1 MSIVAGARSNALL
14 LNTPDPLRL
23 DPMRTMGSM
32 RRRHSTS
39 SEGSQQRLVCSERDP
54 LNQDTV
60 QYAASPLRR
69 MQTLAEAGGPGG
81 TSPVQ
86 AAPMGRTRRR
96 RSHASVTADAARNT
110 AAGCD
115 CRTAAEEIA
124 TAAAVAEQG
133 MGREQAEE
141 TPCVIK
147 AGFDRSRAKM
157 KATTEKT
164 VQGICRKKSRST
176 QKNPAGKARS
186 GSRSTRMQAESNA
199 DLSSVVLSESSSSL
213 DMYQMLKARS
223 RRAHRK
229 RHSELT
235 ELSSLS
241 GPSSAWAHSMPLGD
255 HVPCRHFSTPR
266 LLRPDSLWT
275 QKQHHAPLADPS
287 GIGCGSTSLMSQHAW
302 QHDVK
307 KHMSGRSLIYVE
319 SCCTVAEM
327 ILTNQ
332 SVVGNWVTGWWML
345 IGDGVII
352 GLAGLPPHSGS
363 PSGVATSARTLTGRA
378 N

>member
-23 DPMRTMGSM
+23 DSMRTMGSM
-32 RRRHSTS
+32 RRRSTS

-69 MQTLAEAGGPGG
+69 MQTLAVAGGPEG

-115 CRTAAEEIA
+115 CQTAAEEIA

-147 AGFDRSRAKM
+147 AGFDRSRAKK
-157 KATTEKT
+157 KAAMEKT
-164 VQGICRKKSRST
+164 VQGIRRAESSSTLKS
-176 QKNPAGKARS
+176 PAGKARLV
-186 GSRSTRMQAESNA
+186 SRSNGMQAESNA
-199 DLSSVVLSESSSSL
+199 YSSSVLSESLSSSSL

-223 RRAHRK
+223 RRKHR
-229 RHSELT
+229 RTPAELT
-235 ELSSLS
+235 ELTSLS
-241 GPSSAWAHSMPLGD
+241 SPSSACAHSIPLGE

-266 LLRPDSLWT
+266 LLQPDSLWT
-275 QKQHHAPLADPS
+275 QKGQHDPS
-287 GIGCGSTSLMSQHAW
+287 ADFSGI
-302 QHDVK
+302 
-307 KHMSGRSLIYVE
+307 RF
-319 SCCTVAEM
+319 
-327 ILTNQ
+327 
-332 SVVGNWVTGWWML
+332 
-345 IGDGVII
+345 
-352 GLAGLPPHSGS
+352 GS
-363 PSGVATSARTLTGRA
+363 PPPMFSMHAA
-378 N
+378 